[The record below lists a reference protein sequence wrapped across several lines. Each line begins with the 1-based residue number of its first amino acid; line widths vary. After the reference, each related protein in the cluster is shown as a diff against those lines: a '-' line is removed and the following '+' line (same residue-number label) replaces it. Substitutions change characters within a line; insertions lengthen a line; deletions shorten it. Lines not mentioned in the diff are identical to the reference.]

1 MRLLPWTAAARTE
14 RPAASSSTRSPDQP
28 AGRRSLAALLAL
40 STVLAQPAIAQDRN
54 TLPEL
59 ESLIPDSAIDNPE
72 DWAKNGTPPPPT
84 QNPQPQPDTPLAE
97 MPLITIPWPDKL
109 ELPQLAPLSPD
120 PTIQFAEPEPQQRAP
135 FQGTEVRVASDLVL
149 VLPSDTSQFPERDD
163 FVDRFKSLSTVV
175 QYKDEGS
182 AARLAAQ
189 ARQDETL
196 LERMLRVNG
205 YYDGIVSRSVSGL
218 EGERQANADQPTARF
233 EINPGKQYTVGAIDL
248 GNLAAAGPDYPIL
261 RQAFEINTGD
271 PLLQDKIET
280 EQADLDIALG
290 ETGYPFAAIDDPS
303 LLIDHAREQGDLTMK
318 VTPGGK
324 YNFGK
329 VTSNLPRFMPGK
341 HLSEIARFKPGDQY
355 KRSLEN
361 DLRSAIQATGLVA
374 STQLTPVEVT
384 PPMGDQP
391 GVVDIQAKMTKAK
404 VRTITAALGFGTG
417 EGFKAE
423 GSWEHRNLFPPEGGL
438 KVRAIAG
445 TREQL
450 FGVTFRRNNFHGRDK
465 VLTID
470 AFASTI
476 DYQAYDSRTTSL
488 VATFERLSNILFQKP
503 FSWSIGAEVTA
514 TGEREALPGGGF
526 GPRQTYFVGALHGF
540 AEIDTSDNLLN
551 PTHGWRLSGRV
562 SPTTSRTNN
571 DQSFYVQ
578 AEAEG
583 DYYLSAGKKIV
594 LAARAHAATITG
606 APISAIAPS
615 RRLYAGGGGSV
626 RGYAYKSIGP
636 RDDQNDPT
644 GGRSLVELSA
654 EARIQTGML
663 DGALQVVP
671 FVDAGSVGAG
681 PTPSFREIKVGA
693 GIGVRYLTTFG
704 PVRIDVGV
712 PINPGP
718 KDGKFGVYVGLGQA
732 F

>member
-1 MRLLPWTAAARTE
+1 LLRGLRRVAAI
-14 RPAASSSTRSPDQP
+14 
-28 AGRRSLAALLAL
+28 LAI
-40 STVLAQPAIAQDRN
+40 STVLAQPLAAQDRN

-59 ESLIPDSAIDNPE
+59 ETLIPDSAVDNPE
-72 DWAKNGTPPPPT
+72 DWAKKGVTAPATP
-84 QNPQPQPDTPLAE
+84 NAQPQPDTPLADL
-97 MPLITIPWPDKL
+97 PLITIPWPDKL
-109 ELPQLAPLSPD
+109 ELPELAPLAPD
-120 PTIQFAEPEPQQRAP
+120 PTIQFAEPEPQQRGLGGGM
-135 FQGTEVRVASDLVL
+135 QVRVADDLEL
-149 VLPSDTSQFPERDD
+149 VFPSDPAQFPEREE

-196 LERMLRVNG
+196 LERMLRVYG
-205 YYDGIVSRSVSGL
+205 YYDGFVTRSVSGL
-218 EGERQANADQPTARF
+218 EGAQQANAEQPTARF
-233 EINPGKQYTVGAIDL
+233 EILPNKQYTVGAIDL
-248 GNLAAAGPDYPIL
+248 GNLAATGRDYPIL
-261 RQAFEINTGD
+261 RQAFEVNTGD

-280 EQADLDIALG
+280 EQADLDVALG
-290 ETGYPFAAIDDPS
+290 ETGYPFAAIADPS
-303 LLIDHAREQGDLTMK
+303 LLIDHARQQGDLTLK

-329 VTSNLPRFMPGK
+329 VTSNLPDFMSGK
-341 HLSEIARFKPGDQY
+341 HLSQIARFKPGDPY
-355 KRSLEN
+355 KRTLET

-374 STQLTPVEVT
+374 STVLTPVEVT

-391 GVVDIQAKMTKAK
+391 GVVDIAASITKAK

-488 VATFERLSNILFQKP
+488 IATFERLSNILFQKP
-503 FSWSIGAEVTA
+503 FSWSIGAEATA
-514 TGEREALPGGGF
+514 TGERAAAAGGGF

-540 AEIDTSDNLLN
+540 AELDTSDNLLN
-551 PTHGWRLSGRV
+551 PTHGWRLSGRL
-562 SPTTSRTNN
+562 SPTTSRTNS
-571 DQSFYVQ
+571 DQSFYVE

-583 DYYLSAGKKIV
+583 DYYLPASKTIV
-594 LAARAHAATITG
+594 LAGRVRAATIEG
-606 APISAIAPS
+606 APLSAIAPS

-636 RDDQNDPT
+636 HDDQGVPM
-644 GGRSLVELSA
+644 GGRSLVEMSA
-654 EARIQTGML
+654 EARIRTGLL
-663 DGALQVVP
+663 DGAIQIVP
-671 FVDAGSVGAG
+671 FVDAGSVGSN
-681 PTPSFREIKVGA
+681 PTPSFNDIKIGA
-693 GIGVRYLTTFG
+693 GVGVRYLTTFG

-712 PINPGP
+712 PLNPGP